1 MNKPRSAIFIILLF
15 LWAILSPAALLSLTF
30 ANGLDQTSSQQEK
43 ITVVVVHPSLDTI
56 KDLAALRENGL
67 IDVPRLSIVGIYH
80 EKELFNYNP
89 AREFVR
95 TNHLDWITFRT
106 VSGPLSEAAL
116 FQKNFCSPEF
126 EKIFIES
133 DGIIFPGGPDI
144 PPSVYGKKTNLLTT
158 IEDPYRH
165 FFESSFIFHLLGGSQ
180 DPSFR
185 PLLESRPQYPILAI
199 CLGCQTLNVG
209 TGGTLTQDIWSEIYA
224 KNYLEDVIGLGQEN
238 WHQNPFER
246 LAPREN
252 FDPYILHPVKLD
264 AGGKFCTVLGFNPK
278 ETPYVYSAHHQAAEK
293 IGQGLRVIATSLDG
307 KVVEALD
314 HERYPNV
321 LGVQFH
327 PEVADLYNPAFRVR
341 SAPQDKEPLNLK
353 TFLNQHPPSSA
364 FHHKIWA
371 WVSQNFRDSRRP
383 R

>member
-1 MNKPRSAIFIILLF
+1 MNKPGLIKSIILLF
-15 LWAILSPAALLSLTF
+15 LLTILSSAALRSLPSD
-30 ANGLDQTSSQQEK
+30 NGLAQTSPPQEK
-43 ITVVVVHPSLDTI
+43 ITVVVIHPSLDTI
-56 KDLAALRENGL
+56 RDLVALRVNGL
-67 IDVPRLSIVGIYH
+67 IDIPRLSIVGIYH
-80 EKELFNYNP
+80 EKEVFNYDP

-95 TNHLDWITFRT
+95 TNHLEWITFRT

-116 FQKNFCSPEF
+116 FQKNSCSTEF
-126 EKIFIES
+126 EKIFNES

-144 PPSVYGKKTNLLTT
+144 PPSLYRKKTNLLTK

-165 FFESSFIFHLLGGSQ
+165 FFESSFIFHLLGGFQ
-180 DPSFR
+180 DPSFK

-238 WHQNPFER
+238 WHQNPFDR
-246 LAPREN
+246 LAPREK
-252 FDPYILHPVKLD
+252 FASYILHPIKL
-264 AGGKFCTVLGFNPK
+264 AAKGKFCAVLGFDPK
-278 ETPYVYSAHHQAAEK
+278 ETPYVLSTHHQQAEK
-293 IGQGLRVIATSLDG
+293 LGQGLRVIATSLDG

-327 PEVADLYNPAFRVR
+327 PEMSELYDPAFRVKF
-341 SAPQDKEPLNLK
+341 APQDKEPLNPK
-353 TFLNQHPPSSA
+353 TFLKQHPPSAA
-364 FHHKIWA
+364 FHQKIWA
-371 WVSQNFRDSRRP
+371 WVSQRWAEKH
-383 R
+383 